1 MCMTITDA
9 LSEALT
15 AAPIGDVDAATVE
28 LARGYAAEIDAGGDL
43 GKLGPK
49 LLACLDALLMTPKA
63 RAAVVKGGEDEPET
77 NPLDDL
83 RERRR
88 KRYAT
93 AVDAA
98 TT

>member
-1 MCMTITDA
+1 MGMTVADA
-9 LSEALT
+9 LSDALET
-15 AAPIGDVDAATVE
+15 AATSGADGATIE
-28 LARGYAAEIDAGGDL
+28 LAKRYAAEIDAGEDL
-43 GKLGPK
+43 AKLGPK

-88 KRYAT
+88 KRYTT

>member
-1 MCMTITDA
+1 MAIAAA
-9 LSEALT
+9 LARALKQVDT
-15 AAPIGDVDAATVE
+15 RPADAATVE
-28 LARGYAAEIDAGGDL
+28 LAKSYAAAIDAGDDL
-43 GKLGPK
+43 DKLGPK

-63 RAAVVKGGEDEPET
+63 RASIAKGGDDEPEA

-88 KRYAT
+88 KRFTT